1 MTNPADAEPVSNFVY
16 TVQPGM
22 EENED
27 DQRPATK
34 MRPVRQRTFCIPLLY
49 LLACLAGCVESCH
62 FACLNRTTMTEQSN
76 PNTEFDNVVYD
87 NLQEL
92 VNGTEPISENSRVSI
107 PLVCLPVFSV
117 FAFVHDLICTL
128 FEEDKEYSD
137 VLGELYDK

>member
-62 FACLNRTTMTEQSN
+62 FACECEDDDDS
-76 PNTEFDNVVYD
+76 D
-87 NLQEL
+87 
-92 VNGTEPISENSRVSI
+92 
-107 PLVCLPVFSV
+107 VCD
-117 FAFVHDLICTL
+117 DLI
-128 FEEDKEYSD
+128 EY
-137 VLGELYDK
+137 

>member
-1 MTNPADAEPVSNFVY
+1 
-16 TVQPGM
+16 
-22 EENED
+22 
-27 DQRPATK
+27 
-34 MRPVRQRTFCIPLLY
+34 
-49 LLACLAGCVESCH
+49 
-62 FACLNRTTMTEQSN
+62 MTEQSN

-92 VNGTEPISENSRVSI
+92 VVSI

-117 FAFVHDLICTL
+117 FAYVHDLICTL